1 MRPLNAVA
9 GLTLALAGCGHSA
22 APAAPESGSSRP
34 FAGGSPRRL
43 TFNLGD
49 DRAPAW
55 LPDGSGLLYSLQ
67 RRDRPDRDRCLGL
80 LPPDGG
86 RLERTLCDAN
96 PAADDSTNVLT
107 EPAPTPTADGRLAY
121 LLLGSETIDIAPG
134 YTAVVL
140 GSLDGT
146 AGARVLRTFPYVAPD
161 TVRHDAASQ
170 LRWLDATTIVYL
182 AERVG
187 YERPCQ
193 GCPIDTLRTGVDVV
207 RLDLSGDVTSLAVVP
222 GTRFASAVARGE
234 SADVIYYTLG
244 GDSRVYRRV
253 LSSGTV
259 SVAHDFGSGI
269 ARDVQVV
276 GARLIAVVGGDV
288 SFAFDSALGFPIQR
302 DRGGPLVLVDLAS
315 GAETVLPGN
324 ALAFRH
330 PALAPAATRLVAEAV
345 DNVADLWMFDLP

>member
-1 MRPLNAVA
+1 MRRLTAAV
-9 GLTLALAGCGHSA
+9 GLALALASCGHSA
-22 APAAPESGSSRP
+22 SFVAPGTGSDRP

-55 LPDGSGLLYSLQ
+55 LPDGSGLVYSFQ
-67 RRDRPDRDRCLGL
+67 RLDRPDRDRCLGL
-80 LPPDGG
+80 LPPEGG
-86 RLERTLCDAN
+86 RLLRTLCDAN

-107 EPAPTPTADGRLAY
+107 EPAPTAGGRLAY
-121 LLLGSETIDIAPG
+121 LLVGSQAIDITPG

-140 GSLDGT
+140 GTLGSP
-146 AGARVLRTFPYVAPD
+146 AAVQVLRTFPYFAPD
-161 TVRHDAASQ
+161 TLRHDAASQ
-170 LRWLDATTIVYL
+170 LRWLDTTTVVYL

-193 GCPIDTLRTGVDVV
+193 RCPVDTLRTGVDVV
-207 RLDLSGDVTSLAVVP
+207 RLGLSGNATSLALIP
-222 GTRFASAVARGE
+222 GTRFASSVAAGE
-234 SADVIYYTLG
+234 SADIIYYTLG

-269 ARDVQVV
+269 VRDVQVV
-276 GARLIAVVGGDV
+276 GARLIAVVGGGV
-288 SFAFDSALGFPIQR
+288 AFAFDSVLGYPIQR

-330 PALAPAATRLVAEAV
+330 PALAPSGTRLVAEAV
-345 DNVADLWMFDLP
+345 DSVADLWMFDLP